1 MSSQLALRRA
11 LVSARSMRVGV
22 RAYTEGA
29 TGSNRPESSG
39 DSFTKR
45 EKANEDYYVRKHE
58 QEQLTAL
65 KESLKKQK
73 ENIAD
78 LEEKM

>member
-39 DSFTKR
+39 DSFTVSNWFKDK
-45 EKANEDYYVRKHE
+45 ELFS
-58 QEQLTAL
+58 LT
-65 KESLKKQK
+65 
-73 ENIAD
+73 
-78 LEEKM
+78 